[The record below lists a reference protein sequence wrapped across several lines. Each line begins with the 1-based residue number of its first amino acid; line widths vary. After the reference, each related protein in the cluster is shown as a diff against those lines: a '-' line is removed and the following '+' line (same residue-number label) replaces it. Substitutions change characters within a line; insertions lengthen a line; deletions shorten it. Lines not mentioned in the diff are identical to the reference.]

1 MHKHYNQ
8 FWVIGQGQGE
18 WNYSSVAEA
27 AAAMPENFNF
37 VNPPV
42 RGKSYKPQIGSSDP
56 NAVNRQLQHSRIH

>member
-42 RGKSYKPQIGSSDP
+42 RGKPASLTMPHYCLISS
-56 NAVNRQLQHSRIH
+56 